1 MADKLAQVGARI
13 EVVLDELA
21 SSADPS
27 INEKAE
33 ELVSLLVELY
43 GGGLERILELIAAGG
58 QPGQAILH
66 RLTEDDL
73 VQALLVVHG
82 LHPVPLDDRV
92 HDALESV
99 RPYLGSHSGGV
110 ENLGLDDDGVLHLR
124 LEGNCEGC
132 PSSRV
137 TVKLAIEDAIRK
149 AAPEIAGIDVLG
161 VVEEQPAPAGTLL
174 QIGGFGPGASMPPG
188 AQPTQATREEWATV
202 DRPPISAGD
211 LQALDVEGL
220 SILICSVK
228 DSLYAYRNSCA
239 SCGRA
244 LDGGRLED
252 ERLTC
257 VGCGQSFNVRLA
269 GRSTERVDLYL
280 QPLPL
285 LQQNDSLRIAMS
297 SMAS

>member
-1 MADKLAQVGARI
+1 MADKLAEVGARI

-21 SSADPS
+21 STADPS

-33 ELVSLLVELY
+33 ELVTLLVELY

-66 RLTEDDL
+66 RLTEDEL
-73 VQALLVVHG
+73 VQALLIVHG
-82 LHPVPLDDRV
+82 LHPVPLHDRV
-92 HDALESV
+92 HEALESV

-137 TVKLAIEDAIRK
+137 TVKLAIEDAVRK
-149 AAPEIAGIDVLG
+149 AAPEIAGIDVQG
-161 VVEEQPAPAGTLL
+161 VVEEQPAPAGNLL
-174 QIGGFGPGASMPPG
+174 QIGGFGTGTSMPSE
-188 AQPTQATREEWATV
+188 AKATQAIREEWATV
-202 DRPPISAGD
+202 DRPLMSPGE
-211 LQALDVEGL
+211 LQALDVDGL
-220 SILICSVK
+220 SILICSLE

-239 SCGRA
+239 SCGKG
-244 LDGGRLED
+244 LDDGRLED
-252 ERLTC
+252 EQLTC
-257 VGCGQSFNVRLA
+257 VGCGQSFDVRLA
-269 GRSTERVDLYL
+269 GRSTQRVDLYL

-285 LQQNDSLRIAMS
+285 LQQNGSLRIAMS
-297 SMAS
+297 SLAS

>member
-13 EVVLDELA
+13 EGVLDELA
-21 SSADPS
+21 SSGDSS

-33 ELVSLLVELY
+33 ELVSLMVELY

-66 RLTEDDL
+66 RLAEDEL

-82 LHPVPLDDRV
+82 LHPVPLDDRI

-137 TVKLAIEDAIRK
+137 TVKLAIEDAVRK
-149 AAPEIAGIDVLG
+149 AAPEIAGIDVQG
-161 VVEEQPAPAGTLL
+161 VVEEQPAPTGNLL
-174 QIGGFGPGASMPPG
+174 QIGGFGPGASMPPVARV
-188 AQPTQATREEWATV
+188 AQPVREEWATV
-202 DRPPISAGD
+202 DRPPMSPGD
-211 LQALDVEGL
+211 LKALDVEGL
-220 SILICSVK
+220 SILICSLE

-239 SCGRA
+239 SCGRS
-244 LDGGRLED
+244 LDDARLED

-269 GRSTERVDLYL
+269 GRSTESVDLYL

-285 LQQNDSLRIAMS
+285 LQQNGSLRIAMT